1 MGRKKRPYYRIVAAD
16 SRAPRDGRF
25 IEMIGS
31 YDPLAKPQAVTFKED
46 RVLYWLKNGA
56 EPSDTVKNLF
66 QHGGLWLKWDLMKN
80 GADEQKIAEEY
91 AKWEAMKSARLAQAA
106 KKTEEKTNTKGKLE
120 VEKASAAASEAPEEE
135 SKE

>member
-31 YDPLAKPQAVTFKED
+31 YDPLAKTQPVSFKED

-56 EPSDTVKNLF
+56 EPSDTVKSLF
-66 QHGGLWLKWDLMKN
+66 QHGGLWLKWDLLKK

-91 AKWEAMKSARLAQAA
+91 AKWEAMKSARLALQA
-106 KKTEEKTNTKGKLE
+106 KKAEEKSRAKSKSE
-120 VEKASAAASEAPEEE
+120 PEKVSAVETPEEE
-135 SKE
+135 TKE